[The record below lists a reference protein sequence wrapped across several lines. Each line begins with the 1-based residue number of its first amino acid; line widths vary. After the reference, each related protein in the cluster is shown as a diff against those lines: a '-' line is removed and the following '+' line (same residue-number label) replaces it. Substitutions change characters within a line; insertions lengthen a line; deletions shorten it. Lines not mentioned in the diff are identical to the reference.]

1 MLIRARIEK
10 LETGFAAEGDLG
22 RARRAALARA
32 EITEEAYDVN
42 RDEHRARGEV
52 LYSCDR
58 RLYLIATG
66 VSRNPDDPPTRSCT
80 GAER

>member
-22 RARRAALARA
+22 RARRAALTRA
-32 EITEEAYDVN
+32 EITEEAYAVN

-52 LYSCDR
+52 LYRCDG

-66 VSRNPDDPPTRSCT
+66 VSRNPGDAPILS
-80 GAER
+80 